1 MRKKTPIIPLKF
13 FLFFTLNI
21 SSKSLKTASLAN
33 SSGIVIVVV
42 SPSFARGI
50 EQLSADITE
59 PFLVSAANVKP

>member
-1 MRKKTPIIPLKF
+1 LL
-13 FLFFTLNI
+13 FLFVFTLYI

-50 EQLSADITE
+50 EQLSAEMTE
-59 PFLVSAANVKP
+59 PFFVSAAKVKP